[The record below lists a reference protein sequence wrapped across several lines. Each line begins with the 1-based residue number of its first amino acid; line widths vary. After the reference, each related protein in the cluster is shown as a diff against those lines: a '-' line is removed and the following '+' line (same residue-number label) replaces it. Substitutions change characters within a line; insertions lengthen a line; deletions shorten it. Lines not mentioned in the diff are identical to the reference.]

1 MPLGTLDK
9 GLGCSLRP
17 TSEPELDLG
26 TCPSSNYVERET
38 KQGEPKSG
46 FKCLEEPQLQ
56 AGPAGPADR
65 TAPRSPPP
73 SSDRLPPQPFTGRWA
88 RLGPDRES
96 RIHRQPLDRRFQI
109 WAVGHR
115 WR

>member
-65 TAPRSPPP
+65 TAPPTPHQAIGCPTALYRA
-73 SSDRLPPQPFTGRWA
+73 LGQTG
-88 RLGPDRES
+88 S
-96 RIHRQPLDRRFQI
+96 RP
-109 WAVGHR
+109 
-115 WR
+115 